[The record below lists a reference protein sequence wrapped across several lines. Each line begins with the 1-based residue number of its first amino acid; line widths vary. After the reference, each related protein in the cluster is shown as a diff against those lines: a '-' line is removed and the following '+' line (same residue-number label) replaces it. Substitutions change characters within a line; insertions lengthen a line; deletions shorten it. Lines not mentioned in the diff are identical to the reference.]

1 MKCRD
6 CPLVKDEFNRRMS
19 CYHNG
24 LYDELGWY
32 DGYSEEDVA
41 DDNEQFC
48 WCEKTGG
55 KMYVFGQCSDAYDD
69 ILIPP
74 TNRSKQKKRNKR
86 ERDLKYKQRLKFLTE
101 NVQCYPCPVIY
112 TNEIWIKGYGYVENP
127 KPYYKRLYRDNHK
140 GGRYKYYKKHS
151 NRQVRK
157 YKGELHSKGNQ
168 YRKVFDYWWAVN

>member
-1 MKCRD
+1 
-6 CPLVKDEFNRRMS
+6 MS

-32 DGYSEEDVA
+32 DGYSEEDVE
-41 DDNEQFC
+41 DDQEQFC

-55 KMYVFGQCSDAYDD
+55 KMFVFGRCSDAYDD

-74 TNRSKQKKRNKR
+74 INHSKQKKRNKR
-86 ERDLKYKQRLKFLTE
+86 ERDLKHKQRLKLLAE

-112 TNEIWIKGYGYVENP
+112 TDEIWIKGLGWVKNP

-140 GGRYKYYKKHS
+140 GGRYKYYKKYA
-151 NRQVRK
+151 NRQIRR

-168 YRKVFDYWWAVN
+168 YRKIFDYWWTVN